1 MSDTDDAPDAD
12 RPDARSGDGHGPTV
26 VDGKARPVSVVVPTA
41 RESTPTLD
49 AVPDDDGVDLRVR
62 RDEGLNRARNAGVR
76 EAAHDAVLL
85 LDDDLVFSGAWF
97 DGLTRRVRANP
108 DTVYTAQ
115 GAGILPEVD
124 WPDGFTPGMGRVMG
138 FHRATWR
145 AVDGFPVPCAHGG
158 DTDFLMS
165 AHESGR
171 DVVGIDHDWEHRDD
185 DVDRYGLTDNLRW
198 LWFLLWRHPRLVA
211 PRLPAL
217 LATKVGVGVGVR
229 R

>member
-1 MSDTDDAPDAD
+1 MSDTDDVPVPD
-12 RPDARSGDGHGPTV
+12 PDGPSERTGDGHGTTV
-26 VDGKARPVSVVVPTA
+26 VDVEARPVSVVVPTA

-49 AVPDDDGVDLRVR
+49 AVADDGGVDLHVR

-76 EAAHDAVLL
+76 EATHDAVVL
-85 LDDDLVFSGAWF
+85 LDDDLAFSQEWF
-97 DGLTRRVRANP
+97 DDLARRVRANG
-108 DTVYTAQ
+108 DTVYTAR
-115 GAGILPEVD
+115 GTGILPEVD

-138 FHRATWR
+138 FQRATWQ
-145 AVDGFPVPCAHGG
+145 AAGGFPAPCAHGG
-158 DTDFLMS
+158 DTDFLLS

-185 DVDRYGLTDNLRW
+185 EVDQYSLRDNLRW
-198 LWFLLWRHPRLVA
+198 LWFLLRRHPRLVA

-217 LATKVGVGVGVR
+217 LATKAGMR